1 MRQEFCSVSDLLV
14 RIQNASPPKK
24 NPPALAEGT
33 GGGGV
38 PRIVRTSLY
47 CFLTGVVG
55 AVVVVPVFAAEAVL
69 VLFFVELFF
78 VGLVALL
85 AAAGLAAT
93 LLLAGAWAANIRG
106 MEATANAIVANNVF
120 FIFFSPCGLNSR
132 LQFYIDPESPE
143 LR

>member
-1 MRQEFCSVSDLLV
+1 V
-14 RIQNASPPKK
+14 R
-24 NPPALAEGT
+24 L
-33 GGGGV
+33 
-38 PRIVRTSLY
+38 TSY
-47 CFLTGVVG
+47 CFLTGVVA
-55 AVVVVPVFAAEAVL
+55 AVVVVAGFAAEAVL
-69 VLFFVELFF
+69 VLFLAGLVLFF
-78 VGLVALL
+78 GVVALL

-132 LQFYIDPESPE
+132 LQFYIDPERPE